1 MVKHYNIPLFFPE
14 TACPFRC
21 VYCNQQEISGQ
32 VGAPEDREILHT
44 INRHLSSFPNNE
56 REVEIAF
63 FGGSFTGLP
72 AEHQKHYL
80 ALVSGFVASG
90 AVNGIRLS
98 TRPDFISPDVLD
110 LLCAFPVKTIELG
123 AQSLDD
129 EVLRKSGRGHTSSQ
143 VARASALILERRL
156 RLGLQMM
163 TGLPGD
169 TPKKSLATAQKIIE
183 LGAHETR
190 IYPCVVI
197 RNTVLERLNHKGI
210 YHPQSLDDAVD
221 LTSRLYLK
229 FREAG
234 VKVLR
239 IGLHPSEDL
248 NGSAFVAG
256 PYHPSFNELVM
267 SRIWHDLFLEEFASR
282 SGNLLELRVPPHQ
295 LNHAVGYGAS
305 NKKML
310 LHQFKRVRF
319 RANSAQYDFTFSYSI
334 VP

>member
-1 MVKHYNIPLFFPE
+1 MLKHYNIPLFFPE

-72 AEHQKHYL
+72 AERQKHYL

-197 RNTVLERLNHKGI
+197 RNTALEKLYRKGF
-210 YHPQSLDDAVD
+210 YHPQPLDEAVD
-221 LTSRLYLK
+221 LTALLYLK
-229 FREAG
+229 FREVG

-239 IGLHPSEDL
+239 VGLHPSDEL
-248 NGSAFVAG
+248 NGSAYVAG

-267 SRIWHDLFLEEFASR
+267 SHIWKNLFHEELATQG
-282 SGNLLELRVPPHQ
+282 GNLLELRVPTHQ
-295 LNHAVGYGAS
+295 LNHAAGYGAS

-310 LHQFKRVRF
+310 LHQFKKVCF
-319 RANSAQYDFTFSYSI
+319 WADGAQTDFTFSYSI